1 MKTTL
6 GIILGVLLG
15 LIIIVVVTV
24 WILSAGFF
32 SGSRPTNSGTVTIQS
47 PSPSGSPAPNS
58 TAVLISPSVVSESPA
73 QSNVNFNLNIT
84 HLRVSGLTSLEA
96 AAQITNTGTA
106 DAHNAWVKVEI
117 ISQGSIIKING
128 QDYLRED
135 LGTIKAGQAV
145 SPQVTINVGFA
156 DGIRISQSGATF
168 RLTIFS
174 DEKTETLSYDYLP

>member
-1 MKTTL
+1 MKRTL

-15 LIIIVVVTV
+15 LIIVVVVIV
-24 WILSAGFF
+24 WILSSGFI
-32 SGSRPTNSGTVTIQS
+32 SGNRPTISGPVTIQS
-47 PSPSGSPAPNS
+47 PSPSGSLAPSS
-58 TAVLISPSVVSESPA
+58 TVAPISPSIVSESPA

-84 HLRVSGLTSLEA
+84 RLQVSGLTSLDA

-117 ISQGSIIKING
+117 VSQGSIIKING

-145 SPQVTINVGFA
+145 SPQVTINVGFT
-156 DGIRISQSGATF
+156 DGIRVSQSGATF

-174 DEKTETLSYDYLP
+174 DEKTETLSYDYRP

>member
-15 LIIIVVVTV
+15 LIIIIVVTV

-32 SGSRPTNSGTVTIQS
+32 SGNRPTNSGTITIQS

-58 TAVLISPSVVSESPA
+58 TAVPISPSIVSESPA
-73 QSNVNFNLNIT
+73 QSNVNFTLNIT
-84 HLRVSGLTSLEA
+84 RLQVSGLTSLEA

-117 ISQGSIIKING
+117 ICQGSIIKING
-128 QDYLRED
+128 QDYL
-135 LGTIKAGQAV
+135 
-145 SPQVTINVGFA
+145 
-156 DGIRISQSGATF
+156 
-168 RLTIFS
+168 
-174 DEKTETLSYDYLP
+174 